1 MPTHK
6 ISPYSANGWVRR
18 VFSKMNDRLNQRSI
32 KMRKKTITLLVFWL
46 ISILL
51 TGCSQEPQKPEGALS
66 VAELLE
72 NPIYDTQTRVYGK
85 VSALRELACTCFFL
99 ESDRE
104 SVHVWYDTMVED
116 GGTLRPSVSVEEIEN
131 GDWVIITG
139 ELKSGG
145 DHYSLNDF
153 WLSQIEVIS

>member
-1 MPTHK
+1 
-6 ISPYSANGWVRR
+6 V
-18 VFSKMNDRLNQRSI
+18 VSKKNDRLNERKI
-32 KMRKKTITLLVFWL
+32 KMRKKTITILGILL
-46 ISILL
+46 ISILFY
-51 TGCSQEPQKPEGALS
+51 GCSQEPQKPEGALS

-99 ESDRE
+99 RSDKE
-104 SVHVWYDTMVED
+104 NLHIWYDTMVADD
-116 GGTLRPSVSVEEIEN
+116 GTIRPSVSVQEIKN
-131 GDWVIITG
+131 GDWVVIIG

-153 WLSQIEVIS
+153 WASSIEVLH

>member
-1 MPTHK
+1 
-6 ISPYSANGWVRR
+6 
-18 VFSKMNDRLNQRSI
+18 
-32 KMRKKTITLLVFWL
+32 MRKKTIILLGFLL

-85 VSALRELACTCFFL
+85 VSALGELMCTCFFL
-99 ESDRE
+99 GSEE
-104 SVHVWYDTMVED
+104 GNLHVWYDTMVD
-116 GGTLRPSVSVEEIEN
+116 NDGTLRPSISIEEINN
-131 GDWVIITG
+131 GDWVIVIG

-153 WLSQIEVIS
+153 WLSDIEVIR

>member
-1 MPTHK
+1 
-6 ISPYSANGWVRR
+6 
-18 VFSKMNDRLNQRSI
+18 
-32 KMRKKTITLLVFWL
+32 MRKKTITLLGILL
-46 ISILL
+46 ISILFY
-51 TGCSQEPQKPEGALS
+51 GCSQEPQKPEGALS

-99 ESDRE
+99 QSEE
-104 SVHVWYDTMVED
+104 GNLHVWYDTMVED
-116 GGTLRPSVSVEEIEN
+116 DGTLRPSVGVQEIKN
-131 GDWVIITG
+131 GDWVVVIG

-153 WLSQIEVIS
+153 WTNSIELLQ

>member
-1 MPTHK
+1 
-6 ISPYSANGWVRR
+6 
-18 VFSKMNDRLNQRSI
+18 
-32 KMRKKTITLLVFWL
+32 MRKKTITLLGILL
-46 ISILL
+46 ISILV

-72 NPIYDTQTRVYGK
+72 YPIYDTETRVYGK
-85 VSALRELACTCFFL
+85 VSALRELACSCFFL
-99 ESDRE
+99 QSEGGNL
-104 SVHVWYDTMVED
+104 HVWYDTMVED
-116 GGTLRPSVSVEEIEN
+116 NGTLRPSVSVEEIQN

-153 WLSQIEVIS
+153 WLSHIQVIR

>member
-1 MPTHK
+1 MLG
-6 ISPYSANGWVRR
+6 I
-18 VFSKMNDRLNQRSI
+18 F
-32 KMRKKTITLLVFWL
+32 L
-46 ISILL
+46 IAILL
-51 TGCSQEPQKPEGALS
+51 CGCNQEPTKPEGALS

-99 ESDRE
+99 QSEE
-104 SVHVWYDTMVED
+104 GNLHVWYDTMVED
-116 GGTLRPSVSVEEIEN
+116 NGTLRPSVNVDDIKN
-131 GDWVIITG
+131 GDWVIVIG

-153 WLSQIEVIS
+153 WLGQIEVIR

>member
-1 MPTHK
+1 
-6 ISPYSANGWVRR
+6 
-18 VFSKMNDRLNQRSI
+18 
-32 KMRKKTITLLVFWL
+32 MRKKTITLLGIML
-46 ISILL
+46 ISILV

-72 NPIYDTQTRVYGK
+72 SPIYDTQTRVYGK

-99 ESDRE
+99 QSEE
-104 SVHVWYDTMVED
+104 GNLHVWYDTMVED
-116 GGTLRPSVSVEEIEN
+116 NGTLRPSVNVDKIKN
-131 GDWVIITG
+131 GDWVLVVG

-153 WLSQIEVIS
+153 WLSQIEVIH

>member
-1 MPTHK
+1 
-6 ISPYSANGWVRR
+6 
-18 VFSKMNDRLNQRSI
+18 
-32 KMRKKTITLLVFWL
+32 MRQKTITLLGILL
-46 ISILL
+46 ITILL
-51 TGCSQEPQKPEGALS
+51 TGCNQKPQKPEGALS

-99 ESDRE
+99 QSGGENL
-104 SVHVWYDTMVED
+104 HVWYDTMVED
-116 GGTLRPSVSVEEIEN
+116 SGTLRPSVNVDAINN
-131 GDWVIITG
+131 GDWVVVIG

-153 WLSQIEVIS
+153 WLSYIEVIR